1 MPITVNI
8 TISNEEVTKRVRNN
22 THKLAKTSGLK
33 DPRIESSLQADETL
47 QDTKIVDDAIE
58 TAVGNVV
65 NAMSKYVSD
74 TNYGGGLSVI
84 TLLMPDTWR
93 SHNGVG
99 LLEDVYDYV
108 TDYTMSEFLKKAG
121 NAKDASAF
129 RTSADTSLSNAI
141 TKLLDRKSPL
151 S

>member
-1 MPITVNI
+1 MPITVAI

-22 THKLAKTSGLK
+22 THKLAKSSGIK
-33 DPRIESSLQADETL
+33 DPRIESNMQADETL
-47 QDTKIVDDAIE
+47 QDTKIVNDSIE
-58 TAVGNVV
+58 TAVGNIV
-65 NAMSKYVSD
+65 NAMSRYVSD
-74 TNYGGGLSVI
+74 TAYGGGVSVV

-93 SHNGVG
+93 QNNGVG
-99 LLEDVYDYV
+99 LVEDVYDYV
-108 TDYTMSEFLKKAG
+108 TDYTTSEFLKKAG
-121 NAKDASAF
+121 NAKDASSF